1 MKGKTRFLLAAIL
14 LAILPAAVSA
24 DGIAILHGPYL
35 QNVYETEATI
45 VWTTNNEANGWVELA
60 PDDGTNFYAESRP
73 KYYDAHIGV
82 KRTGKIHAVRIT
94 GLKPGT
100 KYRYRIY
107 SQEVLKREGWH
118 IVYGYVAATN
128 VFSQAPLTFTTNDS
142 SKPETSFIVLND
154 IHERIDVMKQMLE
167 MGDYKKRD
175 MVIYNGDMVNIMP
188 DDDAL
193 FRGFLDE
200 SVKLFASEKPLYYV
214 RGNHETRG
222 ASAVNFHNYVCPR
235 QNDIFYAWRQGP
247 VFFLALDAG
256 EDKPDDDIEY
266 AGANVYDE
274 YRTEQAEWIKKVV
287 SSEEY
292 KKAKY
297 HVVVCHVPPAPKKD
311 AWHGDKEVKNKFVPI
326 LNDAN
331 VDVMLCAHYHSFAYY
346 PSLEGVNFPVIINSN
361 NSYITGDADGSKLS
375 IEVVSNKGKSLLK
388 KDYTGR

>member
-1 MKGKTRFLLAAIL
+1 MKGKTRFLLAAML
-14 LAILPAAVSA
+14 LAILPTAVSA

-82 KRTGKIHAVRIT
+82 KRTGKIHAVRLT

-118 IVYGYVAATN
+118 IVYGYVAATD
-128 VFSQAPLTFTTNDS
+128 VFSKAPLTFTTNDS

-235 QNDIFYAWRQGP
+235 QNDIFYAWKQGP

-287 SSEEY
+287 NSEEY

-297 HVVVCHVPPAPKKD
+297 HVVICHVPPAPQKD
-311 AWHGDKEVKNKFVPI
+311 AWHGDKEIKNKFVPI

-331 VDVMLCAHYHSFAYY
+331 VDVMLCAHYHRFAYH
-346 PSLEGVNFPVIINSN
+346 PNLDGVNFPVIVNSN
-361 NSYITGDADGSKLS
+361 NSYITGETNSGKLS
-375 IEVVSNKGKSLLK
+375 IEVVDSKGKSLLK